1 VIRAATRPMQTSPP
15 ITTPPTVPGLIAG
28 LLMITAVA
36 EVVSLLLL
44 LLSGAEEEEVDVGIW
59 VLGGSDRDDSVPVT
73 RRARLTLNRSP
84 TYENVVTFT
93 IHRR

>member
-28 LLMITAVA
+28 LLTITAVA
-36 EVVSLLLL
+36 EVVLLLL
-44 LLSGAEEEEVDVGIW
+44 LAGAEEEEVDVEIW

-73 RRARLTLNRSP
+73 R
-84 TYENVVTFT
+84 
-93 IHRR
+93 